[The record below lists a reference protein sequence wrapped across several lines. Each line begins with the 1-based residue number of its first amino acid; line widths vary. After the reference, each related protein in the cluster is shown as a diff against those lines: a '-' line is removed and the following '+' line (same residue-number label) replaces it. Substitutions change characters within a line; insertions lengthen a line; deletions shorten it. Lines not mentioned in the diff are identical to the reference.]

1 MCIRD
6 RCITKEDMENPDR
19 MKLLTVLYITIF
31 VTSLALGTV
40 TFLLPVYIEELGGT
54 YFDMGLIGAIGNIAY
69 TSMTMACGLLL
80 DRYEKIRLYM
90 VFTVFSAF
98 VVILFAFTENITGV
112 IIMRALLGL
121 CSATFWVTASTLTAN
136 ISPTEEL
143 TRSMGRYNLSWISG
157 FTVGPYL
164 GGLITNA
171 YGFQFLFLLLSSLF
185 LVSIAL
191 IFFNL
196 RGKIVLKN
204 TKMDRDTGTIFSLK
218 PILWAYLAL
227 FPFTL
232 VLGIYMA
239 ILPGYMKMIGITASL
254 IGLLLTLTNGVRVVG
269 FITVER
275 WVNLGTKKS
284 MALAAILLTASMY
297 TVGGA
302 SNTAEFALP
311 LILYGVA
318 SGIITP
324 VMLDYIT
331 KRASKNG
338 LGLAMG
344 AHEGTYGLGMLLGPM
359 SGGYIAETYSIPTL
373 FLLLTGVSL
382 LILPVLLK
390 LD

>member
-1 MCIRD
+1 MR
-6 RCITKEDMENPDR
+6 
-19 MKLLTVLYITIF
+19 LLTVLYVTIF

-54 YFDMGLIGAIGNIAY
+54 YIDMGLIGAIGNVAY
-69 TSMTMACGLLL
+69 TSMTLACGMLL

-90 VFTVFSAF
+90 VFTVCSAL
-98 VVILFAFTENITGV
+98 VVILFAFTKDITGI
-112 IIMRALLGL
+112 IIMRTLLGL
-121 CSATFWVTASTLTAN
+121 GSATFWVTASTLTAN
-136 ISPTEEL
+136 ISPPEEL
-143 TRSMGRYNLSWISG
+143 TRSMGRYNLSWIMG

-164 GGLITNA
+164 GGLIANA

-191 IFFNL
+191 IFTNL
-196 RGKIVLKN
+196 HEKIVLKN
-204 TKMDRDTGTIFSLK
+204 TKTDREPFSLFTLK
-218 PILWAYLAL
+218 PILWAYLTL

-232 VLGIYMA
+232 VLGVYMA
-239 ILPGYMKMIGITASL
+239 ILPGYMKMIGIAASL
-254 IGLLLTLTNGVRVVG
+254 IGLLLTLTNGVRGVG

-284 MALAAILLTASMY
+284 MALATILLTASMY
-297 TVGGA
+297 TVRGA
-302 SNTAEFALP
+302 SNTAEFVLP
-311 LILYGVA
+311 LILYGIA

-324 VMLDYIT
+324 VILDYIT
-331 KRASKNG
+331 KRATKKG

-359 SGGYIAETYSIPTL
+359 IGGYIAETYSIPTL

-382 LILPVLLK
+382 LIFPLLVK

>member
-1 MCIRD
+1 
-6 RCITKEDMENPDR
+6 MENPDR

-136 ISPTEEL
+136 ISPTKEL

-204 TKMDRDTGTIFSLK
+204 TKMDRDTGTIFSLN

-254 IGLLLTLTNGVRVVG
+254 IGLLLTLTNGVRGVG

>member
-1 MCIRD
+1 
-6 RCITKEDMENPDR
+6 MENPDR

-136 ISPTEEL
+136 ISPTKEL

-191 IFFNL
+191 IFLNL

-218 PILWAYLAL
+218 PLLWAYLAL

-254 IGLLLTLTNGVRVVG
+254 IGLLLTLTNGV
-269 FITVER
+269 
-275 WVNLGTKKS
+275 NLGTKKS
-284 MALAAILLTASMY
+284 MALATILLTASMY

-359 SGGYIAETYSIPTL
+359 IGGYIAETYSIPTL

>member
-1 MCIRD
+1 
-6 RCITKEDMENPDR
+6 MENLDR
-19 MKLLTVLYITIF
+19 MRLLTVLYITIF

-54 YFDMGLIGAIGNIAY
+54 YIDMGLIGAIGNIAY
-69 TSMTMACGLLL
+69 TSMTMACGMLL

-136 ISPTEEL
+136 ISPTKEL

-254 IGLLLTLTNGVRVVG
+254 IGLLITLTNGVRGVG

-359 SGGYIAETYSIPTL
+359 IGGYIAETYSIPTL

>member
-1 MCIRD
+1 
-6 RCITKEDMENPDR
+6 MENLDR
-19 MKLLTVLYITIF
+19 MRLLTVLYITIF

-136 ISPTEEL
+136 ISPTKEL

-204 TKMDRDTGTIFSLK
+204 TKMDRDTGTIFSLN

-254 IGLLLTLTNGVRVVG
+254 IGLLITLTNGVRGVG

-284 MALAAILLTASMY
+284 MALATILLTASMY

-359 SGGYIAETYSIPTL
+359 IGGYIAETYSIPTL

>member
-1 MCIRD
+1 
-6 RCITKEDMENPDR
+6 MENPDR

-54 YFDMGLIGAIGNIAY
+54 YIDMGLIGAIGNIAY
-69 TSMTMACGLLL
+69 TSMTMACGMLL

-98 VVILFAFTENITGV
+98 VVILFAFTEDITGV

-136 ISPTEEL
+136 ISPAKEL

-191 IFFNL
+191 IFTNL

-204 TKMDRDTGTIFSLK
+204 TKKDRDTVTLFSLK

-239 ILPGYMKMIGITASL
+239 ILPGYMKMIGIAASL
-254 IGLLLTLTNGVRVVG
+254 IGLLLTLTNGVRGVG

-359 SGGYIAETYSIPTL
+359 IGGYIAETYSIPTL